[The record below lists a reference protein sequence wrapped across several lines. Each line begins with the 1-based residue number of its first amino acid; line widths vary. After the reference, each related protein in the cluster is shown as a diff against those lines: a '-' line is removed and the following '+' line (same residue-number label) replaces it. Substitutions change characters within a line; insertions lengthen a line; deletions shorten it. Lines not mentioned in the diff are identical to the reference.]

1 MKTRMKSILVIAVL
15 LVTASAFAQQGNRKQ
30 PTTEERLIHV
40 ISAIEKKIEITDSQ
54 KEVIEKAYTDF
65 FNQAKNEK
73 SKGQRPD
80 KSVMVNYEKQRDNKI
95 EKVLE
100 EDQYK
105 EYLKIANQ
113 LKSRQQNQGQR
124 PQRQN

>member
-1 MKTRMKSILVIAVL
+1 MKTQMKSILVIAVL

-30 PTTEERLIHV
+30 PTTEDRLIHV

-65 FNQAKNEK
+65 FTQAENER

-80 KSVMVNYEKQRDNKI
+80 KSVMDNYEKQRDNKI
-95 EKVLE
+95 KKVLTQE
-100 EDQYK
+100 QYE
-105 EYLKIANQ
+105 EYLKVSCQ
-113 LKSRQQNQGQR
+113 FRPRPQKQGQR
-124 PQRQN
+124 PPKQN

>member
-1 MKTRMKSILVIAVL
+1 MKTQMKSLLVIAVL

-30 PTTEERLIHV
+30 PTTEDRLIHV

-54 KEVIEKAYTDF
+54 KEVIEEAYTDF
-65 FNQAKNEK
+65 FTQAKNER
-73 SKGQRPD
+73 SNSQRPD
-80 KSVMVNYEKQRDNKI
+80 KSVMNKYEKQRDNKI

-113 LKSRQQNQGQR
+113 LKSRQQKQGQR
-124 PQRQN
+124 PPKQN